1 MGLRPPPR
9 NYLISHLRI
18 AVIHPIGEAPQNAPQ
33 GQQVDRPEGDL
44 PGHYPPERV
53 RRLNVGKRSP
63 MVGSVCPAPD
73 RSLGSRPNAGRG
85 RQARTLARKVDGTDA

>member
-1 MGLRPPPR
+1 MDEVPVLFPVSREFGLPETGLGGLRPPPR

-33 GQQVDRPEGDL
+33 GQQVDRPEGDS
-44 PGHYPPERV
+44 PGRYPPERV

-63 MVGSVCPAPD
+63 MVGSVP
-73 RSLGSRPNAGRG
+73 SG
-85 RQARTLARKVDGTDA
+85 AR